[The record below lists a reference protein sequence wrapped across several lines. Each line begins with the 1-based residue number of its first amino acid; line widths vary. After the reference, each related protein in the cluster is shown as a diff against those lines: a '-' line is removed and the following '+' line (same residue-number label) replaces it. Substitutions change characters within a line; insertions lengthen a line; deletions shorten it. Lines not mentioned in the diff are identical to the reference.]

1 MAHGSWFI
9 VHGKYKVQT
18 PNNFQPL
25 NLSLLHPLLHLLY
38 QLISGR
44 AVFDV
49 LFVHVHIVHHLALG
63 QMRKAGTIGRTDL
76 VDAAFIICQVE
87 ELAGLYFIHDIPR
100 AVFAQPFFGK
110 GFRGHFKMPGDAFDV
125 GLRKR
130 RTHRLAAIGAGQTI
144 NLLPYFRLQFASK
157 RIQSLGRILF
167 NFGQK

>member
-1 MAHGSWFI
+1 MVHSSWE
-9 VHGKYKVQT
+9 VQST
-18 PNNFQPL
+18 NPKQLSTL

-87 ELAGLYFIHDIPR
+87 ELAGLYFIHDIPD
-100 AVFAQPFFGK
+100 AVFAQPFFEKASGVISK
-110 GFRGHFKMPGDAFDV
+110 CP
-125 GLRKR
+125 R
-130 RTHRLAAIGAGQTI
+130 RCV
-144 NLLPYFRLQFASK
+144 
-157 RIQSLGRILF
+157 
-167 NFGQK
+167 